1 MRQKSKNLFKMTLFG
16 IFCFLSRR
24 IKLKLGMRLDIHT
37 GHHNDTFLDTFL
49 YYRKGFFDCRNR
61 TALLTKI
68 ERVPKWE
75 NLNDSENDLV

>member
-1 MRQKSKNLFKMTLFG
+1 MG
-16 IFCFLSRR
+16 
-24 IKLKLGMRLDIHT
+24 LDIHT
-37 GHHNDTFLDTFL
+37 GLHNGTFLDTFL
-49 YYRKGFFDCRNR
+49 YYRKGFFHCRNR